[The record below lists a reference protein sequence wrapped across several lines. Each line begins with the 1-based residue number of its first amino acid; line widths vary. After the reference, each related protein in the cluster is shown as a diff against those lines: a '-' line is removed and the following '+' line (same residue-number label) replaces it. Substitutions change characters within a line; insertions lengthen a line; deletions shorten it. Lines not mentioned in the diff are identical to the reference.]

1 MAQKIFQVVRLVNKT
16 LIFNKKRKKKRLQ
29 DSSEH
34 SVHCTLSSV
43 HSLFDGIVKN
53 GRRSILVIIS
63 RAVRLYPFFIISTF
77 IFTKRKQEENLFSFF
92 SLSEM

>member
-63 RAVRLYPFFIISTF
+63 RAVRLYPLFYNFDIYIHEKKTRRKPFFFFFFI
-77 IFTKRKQEENLFSFF
+77 
-92 SLSEM
+92 